1 MSSRSRSKDNIY
13 LVEKIVG
20 RRVKKGR
27 TEYLV
32 RWKGFPPEHDS
43 WEPQHHL
50 HEACNPLIEAF
61 NAQRQALKLEASEQH
76 SNKSVSSRFPDPVSA
91 VLTSQHNPSEDST
104 STCSSDS
111 PSGSRVNRNKRPL
124 STSQVT
130 PRPIA
135 VPTSTAVYP
144 SRPQES
150 RPTGATHKHTL
161 DRPTPA
167 NSKSAHA
174 NGAAALKLPPSDT
187 SSTVQST
194 QPLLPLAP
202 TSQRTM
208 RVKPDDGGPGSTG
221 SVPDGPNPSSAASS
235 CSSAEMPPLKRPK
248 TVEEECELKTSKRK
262 SVTIML
268 KTLPTQEF
276 HNTTSTHKVRSEV
289 SSLAPKT
296 QASEKK
302 TVSSGG
308 CSSNSSHSGTQQ
320 TVTKSCKPATTINQ
334 KVLNVIDKLR
344 DNRRRPKEE
353 VVIDVAKKL
362 YDLSPDATQAALQ
375 ALVREG
381 LLCSINCSSGISYRY
396 PVSTVAR
403 GDLPRHV
410 NITNKIKARYAKQ
423 PSARSRS
430 HIGNRKVPGS
440 SKGGKPR
447 DRTSSASTGVTSTK
461 AAQPPHNFQ
470 DLSGAS
476 TNIDFATLNSLLGL
490 VSSLNP
496 SKAPRSSISSP
507 DDPSALMEKIR
518 HLMPPHVL
526 ETCEASRPGL
536 SVYVLPPPAPI
547 NLEAVENSLKSLPH
561 RRLGTLGSTAGSVNG
576 DCSGEQTPPERELFN
591 STKPNSRPSSNLR
604 SSVFRPDVDSS
615 ILINRHPEK
624 GFTELV
630 LRSPGSAVQNSFT
643 LKVLM
648 ELTKALH
655 HATEDSVSLVMLC
668 GLGHVFSSGIDL
680 SAFTLGPT
688 LPSGPPDLPPS
699 VPFTSA
705 ESADLVASQ
714 FSDALREFLLAVSK
728 FPKLLVAGVNG
739 PALGLGVAMLPLFDL
754 VYASDRATFHLP
766 YAQLGQT
773 AEGGA
778 SFTLPN
784 LVGLPL
790 ANDLLLAS
798 RKLSAREA
806 LQRGLVSD
814 VLFPKNFRQE
824 LLLRC
829 ERLAFNSPVAT
840 ETNKCLIRMQY
851 RERVE
856 FVIDTECRKLAEIW
870 KTPSFR
876 WNAANFLRHRMDDFI

>member
-1 MSSRSRSKDNIY
+1 
-13 LVEKIVG
+13 
-20 RRVKKGR
+20 
-27 TEYLV
+27 
-32 RWKGFPPEHDS
+32 
-43 WEPQHHL
+43 
-50 HEACNPLIEAF
+50 
-61 NAQRQALKLEASEQH
+61 
-76 SNKSVSSRFPDPVSA
+76 
-91 VLTSQHNPSEDST
+91 
-104 STCSSDS
+104 
-111 PSGSRVNRNKRPL
+111 
-124 STSQVT
+124 
-130 PRPIA
+130 
-135 VPTSTAVYP
+135 
-144 SRPQES
+144 
-150 RPTGATHKHTL
+150 
-161 DRPTPA
+161 
-167 NSKSAHA
+167 
-174 NGAAALKLPPSDT
+174 
-187 SSTVQST
+187 
-194 QPLLPLAP
+194 
-202 TSQRTM
+202 M
-208 RVKPDDGGPGSTG
+208 RVKSEDGGPGSNG
-221 SVPDGPNPSSAASS
+221 SAADGPIPSSAASS
-235 CSSAEMPPLKRPK
+235 CSSADLPPQKRPK
-248 TVEEECELKTSKRK
+248 TVEDECEPKTSKRK

-289 SSLAPKT
+289 PPLAPKNQT
-296 QASEKK
+296 TEKK
-302 TVSSGG
+302 KVSSSGG
-308 CSSNSSHSGTQQ
+308 GGGGGSNSSHSGAQQ
-320 TVTKSCKPATTINQ
+320 TAAKSSKPVTTANQ

-362 YDLSPDATQAALQ
+362 HDLTPDATRAALH

-381 LLCSINCSSGISYRY
+381 HLCSINCSSGISYRY

-430 HIGNRKVPGS
+430 HIGSRKNPNS
-440 SKGGKPR
+440 SGGGKSR
-447 DRTSSASTGVTSTK
+447 DRPVSSSTGGTTSK
-461 AAQPPHNFQ
+461 ATPPPRNSQ
-470 DLSGAS
+470 DLSGESA
-476 TNIDFATLNSLLGL
+476 NIDFVTLKSLLGL
-490 VSSLNP
+490 VSSLNA
-496 SKAPRSSISSP
+496 SKAPRSSISPP
-507 DDPSALMEKIR
+507 DDPSTLVEKIR
-518 HLMPPHVL
+518 HLMPPHAL
-526 ETCEASRPGL
+526 KACETSRPGV

-547 NLEAVENSLKSLPH
+547 NLEAVESSLKNLPH
-561 RRLGTLGSTAGSVNG
+561 RRSGTLGSVAGSVNG
-576 DCSGEQTPPERELFN
+576 DCSGEQTPPEREIFN
-591 STKPNSRPSSNLR
+591 PSKPNSRPSSNLR

-630 LRSPGSAVQNSFT
+630 LRSPGSPVQNSFT

-655 HATEDSVSLVMLC
+655 HATEDSISLVMLC

-680 SAFTLGPT
+680 SAFTLGLSLT
-688 LPSGPPDLPPS
+688 NGPPE
-699 VPFTSA
+699 VPASIPFVSA
-705 ESADLVASQ
+705 ESAELVASQ
-714 FSDALREFLLAVSK
+714 FSDALREFLLTVSN

-754 VYASDRATFHLP
+754 VYASDCATFHLP

-829 ERLAFNSPVAT
+829 ERLAFSSPVAT

-876 WNAANFLRHRMDDFI
+876 WNAANFLRHRMDDFV